1 MSWNVVLK
9 QTCSTDVCVCTCVA
23 DVHPQQQT
31 YRFVKTICAKP
42 VSSSETS
49 VRFVIPP
56 WTEVEWIRLMLFTI
70 RAQYNSSTDS
80 NKSSFIPKH
89 LLVHGKNTR
98 KKNEI
103 EYECNLCT
111 EMSVIWPFSSWET
124 IILNW
129 RGLKEQ
135 CWHFCMFCTV
145 TLCAVTFWIVH
156 YIPRIY

>member
-31 YRFVKTICAKP
+31 YRFVTTICAKP

-49 VRFVIPP
+49 GRFVIPL
-56 WTEVEWIRLMLFTI
+56 WTEVEWIRLILFTI

-80 NKSSFIPKH
+80 NKSRFITKH

-98 KKNEI
+98 KKMKLNMNAI
-103 EYECNLCT
+103 CVLKWVWSNN
-111 EMSVIWPFSSWET
+111 SHPGRPSFF
-124 IILNW
+124 IILK
-129 RGLKEQ
+129 RLERA
-135 CWHFCMFCTV
+135 M
-145 TLCAVTFWIVH
+145 LTFLYVLYSDIMCSDILNSSLH
-156 YIPRIY
+156 T